1 MLLNVVVGI
10 YYLLMDNSSINVDT
24 CKHRIIYDQEWVC
37 SLCGRVFSNE
47 EVEELQRGSI
57 EVTAVRSMS
66 EVGLD
71 PHGRTPLWLQ
81 GLGSIEGYK
90 HDRDQGSREDISI
103 ISNIADKLQLPS
115 YAMLEFA
122 DLYRRF
128 CKSKEDRLPATLLAI
143 CILMHKANVRDR
155 VLSILNSSVGL
166 EGRKLYCYLE
176 EIIRMQFGL
185 VAKAEYIPM
194 IEKYIAINGKEG
206 IEPLIENA
214 SRYGASRTLNA
225 MRVYALSYRR

>member
-1 MLLNVVVGI
+1 MNMHI
-10 YYLLMDNSSINVDT
+10 DS

-37 SLCGRVFSNE
+37 CKCGRVFNEE
-47 EVEELQRGSI
+47 EVEELQKGSM
-57 EVTAVRSMS
+57 EVTAIKSLES
-66 EVGLD
+66 IGLD
-71 PHGRTPLWLQ
+71 PHGKTPLWQ
-81 GLGSIEGYK
+81 YGLGSIEGYK
-90 HDRDQGSREDISI
+90 HEKDQGSREDISI

-166 EGRKLYCYLE
+166 EGRKLYCYIE

-206 IEPLIENA
+206 IELLIENA
-214 SRYGASRTLNA
+214 SRYGASRALYA